1 MWEMETHR
9 SDTGRNTPDHYGRE
23 GYGKRGLWP
32 WMKRNYSLLSR
43 LFFVLVLTLSASL
56 VVSNFIYG
64 LQKEPKVLTAG
75 ELRSGHLPQNVHPG
89 DYVEVRGTPDYGKD
103 FKTYGSPASKIAVS
117 SRYEVSYFYFRLKET
132 GNHLLIQTSK
142 GAPGT
147 IAQGAPNVNERGKR
161 VWKGKLSTVGS
172 VIFPSTTQA
181 ALQQAHLP
189 RDRSIPVV
197 ETGETPGYYRRIF
210 PTYSIIFAVWALS
223 VIWLLWRRNTPLVKH

>member
-1 MWEMETHR
+1 METR
-9 SDTGRNTPDHYGRE
+9 REDIGWGETGHPE
-23 GYGKRGLWP
+23 GKGPGKRGLWP

-64 LQKEPKVLTAG
+64 LHKEPKVLTAR

-89 DYVEVRGTPDYGKD
+89 DYVAVRGTPDYGSH
-103 FKTYGSPASKIAVS
+103 FKTYGTPASKIAVS

-147 IAQGAPNVNERGKR
+147 LAQGVPDVSERGTR

-181 ALQQAHLP
+181 ALEQAHLP

-197 ETGETPGYYRRIF
+197 ETGETPAYYRRIF

-223 VIWLLWRRNTPLVKH
+223 VVWLLWRRNTPLVRH